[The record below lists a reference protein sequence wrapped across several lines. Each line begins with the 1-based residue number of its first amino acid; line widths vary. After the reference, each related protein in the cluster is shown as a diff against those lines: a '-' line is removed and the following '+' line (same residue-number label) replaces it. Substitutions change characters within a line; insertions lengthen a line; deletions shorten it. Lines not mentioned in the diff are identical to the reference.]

1 MIWLSVILPTY
12 NESENIRR
20 VLERIDRALD
30 GMRYEAIVVDDGND
44 GTDRIVAEIAQSSP
58 HIRLIHRDGRRGL
71 ATAVVEGIE
80 AARGEVVCVLDADLQ
95 HPPETLPV
103 MVDALERTGADLV
116 VASRYIPGGRYD
128 TFTAMRRLT
137 SRVATTLARL
147 ALHRAR
153 LASDPL
159 SGFFAFRR
167 QAVEGIALRPLGYK
181 ILLEI
186 LARGRIARVAEV
198 PYAFDART
206 AGQSKLTMRQNLEY
220 LRHLSRLLTAHP
232 DDLRFLRFALV
243 GASGILVNTAVLW
256 TLASRL
262 GIYYVFA
269 GAAAIATATTW
280 NFLLNDA
287 FTWRDRRSTSRS
299 RVVTRYLQ
307 YWAVTGVGSGLH
319 LLILYALTTLG
330 VPYLISNLAGIG
342 AAVAWNYR
350 TNARWTWKSTEQPIR
365 RVVYRPQEAPASGAG
380 DDLTSAAVE
389 RRRGFVRYLKEG
401 PLPRLQ
407 VLGRNGSA
415 PVPRVSIIIPS
426 ADGTRS
432 RHLSRLIQEL
442 DAQPFREFE
451 VLIVHGDRRQGRAI
465 NTAAAVARGEIIVTM
480 DDDTRL
486 GDPGVLEKLVAAFE
500 TDPAIGIA
508 GVANQIPTDA
518 PPVVQRAMRELP
530 RRSSPIV
537 EVVTDSDMA
546 EHPCL
551 AIRRELFY
559 RIGGEH
565 EVIPRGLDPYLR
577 REVRRLGYRVVV
589 IPDAW
594 IHHLL
599 PMTLRGILRQYFRNG
614 LGAAYVQKFYPE
626 FVIEQAEQHDE
637 GVRDRTALPS
647 RGIRYLGRITGAFA
661 RGRWIYLGTLV
672 TYAAGYAWGLLT
684 LREESL

>member
-1 MIWLSVILPTY
+1 MVSLSVILPTY

-20 VLERIDRALD
+20 VLERIDRAL
-30 GMRYEAIVVDDGND
+30 GGVRYEAIVVDDGND
-44 GTDRIVAEIAQSSP
+44 GTDRIVAEIARSSP
-58 HIRLIHRDGRRGL
+58 HVRLIHREGLRGL
-71 ATAVVEGIE
+71 ASAVVEGIE
-80 AARGEVVCVLDADLQ
+80 AARGVVVCVLDADLQ

-103 MVDALERTGADLV
+103 MVEALERTGADLV
-116 VASRYIPGGRYD
+116 VASRYIQGGRYE

-147 ALHRAR
+147 LLHRAR
-153 LASDPL
+153 LVSDPL

-167 QAVEGIALRPLGYK
+167 STVEDTELRPLGYK

-198 PYAFDART
+198 PYEFDART
-206 AGQSKLTMRQNLEY
+206 AGQSKLTLRQNLEY
-220 LRHLSRLLTAHP
+220 LRHLARLVTAHP

-256 TLASRL
+256 ALAARL
-262 GIYYVFA
+262 SVHYLYA
-269 GAAAIATATTW
+269 GAAAIAVATTW

-287 FTWRDRRSTSRS
+287 FTWRDRRSASIR
-299 RVVTRYLQ
+299 RKATRYLQ

-319 LLILYALTTLG
+319 LVILYALTTLG
-330 VPYLISNLAGIG
+330 IPYLLSNLAGIG

-350 TNARWTWKSTEQPIR
+350 TNARWTWKSPEQPMR
-365 RVVYRPQEAPASGAG
+365 RVIYRPQEAPPPVPG
-380 DDLTSAAVE
+380 DDLTAAAFE
-389 RRRGFVRYLKEG
+389 KRREFVRYLKEG
-401 PLPRLQ
+401 PVPRLQ

-415 PVPRVSIIIPS
+415 PAPRVSIIIPS

-451 VLIVHGDRRQGRAI
+451 ILIVHGDRRQGRAI
-465 NTAAAVARGEIIVTM
+465 NTAAAIARGDIIITM

-486 GDPGVLEKLVAAFE
+486 GDPRVIEKLVAAFAV
-500 TDPAIGIA
+500 DPAIGIA
-508 GVANQIPTDA
+508 GVANQVPEDA
-518 PPVVQRAMRELP
+518 PPVVRRAMRELP
-530 RRSSPIV
+530 RRSSSIV
-537 EVVTDSDMA
+537 QTVTDSDMA

-551 AIRRELFY
+551 AIRRDLFY

-599 PMTLRGILRQYFRNG
+599 PTTLRGILRQYFRNG
-614 LGAAYVQKFYPE
+614 MGAAYVQKFYPE

-637 GVRDRTALPS
+637 GVREHTVLPA
-647 RGIRYLGRITGAFA
+647 RGLRYLARIGAA
-661 RGRWIYLGTLV
+661 VVRAQWIYLGTLA
-672 TYAAGYAWGLLT
+672 TYSAGYAWGLLT